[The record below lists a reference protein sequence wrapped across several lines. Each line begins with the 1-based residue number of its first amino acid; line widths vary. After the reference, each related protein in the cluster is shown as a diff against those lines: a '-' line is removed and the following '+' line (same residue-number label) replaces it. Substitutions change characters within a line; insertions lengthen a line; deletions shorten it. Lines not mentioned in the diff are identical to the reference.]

1 MIKKI
6 IVTIIVLIVALLAF
20 AATRPDA
27 FRVQRTARINAA
39 PDRIYANLEDFHRWT
54 AWSPWEKMD
63 SAMRRTHSGA
73 PKGVGAVYEWEGNSK
88 VGKGRMEIVKAS
100 TPTEL
105 TVKLD
110 FLKPFEAHNFAEFT
124 LRPVGASTDVTWS
137 MFGPSPFVSKVMGI
151 FFDMDRMV
159 GTDFENGLA
168 NLKTVAEQ

>member
-27 FRVQRTARINAA
+27 FRIQRTTRINAA

-63 SAMRRTHSGA
+63 PAMRRTHSGA

-100 TPTEL
+100 APSVL

-110 FLKPFEAHNFAEFT
+110 FLKPFEAHNYAEFT
-124 LRPVGASTDVTWS
+124 LRRVGASTDVTWS
-137 MFGPSPFVSKVMGI
+137 MFGPSPYASKVMGI

>member
-20 AATRPDA
+20 AATRPNA

-63 SAMRRTHSGA
+63 PAMRRTHSGA

-110 FLKPFEAHNFAEFT
+110 FLKPFETHNFAEFT